1 MRDTQITKES
11 RILDYLNSDR
21 VQTQLERE
29 SYFGGENGLLIER
42 NRRFKM
48 YLIRES
54 LELHEYRVTEIVEPL
69 VNFPILKSLFKRVYT
84 VEDLS
89 YSSVFRAIFNSD
101 GSIKIDRFASY
112 LTPEDVIEALDEL
125 LFTKY
130 LKECS
135 SKDCIF
141 QFFSIFHNFFLYTYL
156 KV

>member
-125 LFTKY
+125 LFTK
-130 LKECS
+130 
-135 SKDCIF
+135 
-141 QFFSIFHNFFLYTYL
+141 
-156 KV
+156 

>member
-112 LTPEDVIEALDEL
+112 LTPEDVIEDLDEL
-125 LFTKY
+125 LFTK
-130 LKECS
+130 
-135 SKDCIF
+135 
-141 QFFSIFHNFFLYTYL
+141 
-156 KV
+156 